1 MYNFIFAASD
11 INDISINHIKMCL
24 YINKNVAMFCF
35 VYTYVSIKVNSF
47 LLSLFFWALIYNV
60 MIRVKENATLSLHES
75 MARTYICMYIIA
87 CCKSS
92 VNCELRRD

>member
-1 MYNFIFAASD
+1 
-11 INDISINHIKMCL
+11 MCL
-24 YINKNVAMFCF
+24 YINKDVAMFCF

-75 MARTYICMYIIA
+75 KDLYMYIIA

-92 VNCELRRD
+92 ANCELRRD